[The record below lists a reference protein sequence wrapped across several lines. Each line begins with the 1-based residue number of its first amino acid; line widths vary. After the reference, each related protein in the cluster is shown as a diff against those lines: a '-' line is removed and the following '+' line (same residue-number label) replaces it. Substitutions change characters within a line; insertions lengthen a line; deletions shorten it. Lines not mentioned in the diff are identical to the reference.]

1 MRQAEEKAMKRYGAA
16 ILAVIALLA
25 APLGV
30 PALVAQQHGDGHVQP
45 TGELGQVDF
54 PISCSPVAQEEFN
67 RAVALLHSFWFEPA
81 RAAFTAVTQLDPTC
95 AMGYWG
101 IAMTWRDNP
110 FVAPTPGPA
119 LEAGWAAVEQA
130 LAVEAPTQR
139 ERDYVAAVAAFY
151 RDADALDHRTRALA
165 YEQAMERVYRAY
177 PEDREAAVFYALAL
191 NTTAL
196 PTDKTYTNQLQAAA
210 ILEEVFAE
218 QPQHPGVSHYLIHT
232 YDYPPIAGH
241 GLPFANRY
249 AGIAPAVP
257 HALHM
262 PSHVFTRVGYWRE
275 SIASNRASAD
285 AATNLFDRLHAMDY
299 LTYGYL
305 QLAQDV
311 AARGVLEEIAT
322 LPNLAG
328 ATFVPAYA
336 LAAMPARYALER
348 GRWSEA
354 ASLTP
359 SPSEVAWERMPQAA
373 AITVFARALGAARS
387 GDAAGARESAEG
399 LAALRA
405 ALVAANEA
413 YWGEQVDIQREL
425 VLAWRA
431 HVEGRNDEALAL
443 MRAAADREDATDK
456 HPVTPGPIVPAR
468 ELLGELLLE
477 LGQPAQALE
486 AFERSHRA
494 EPNRFRGLYGAA
506 RAAELLGDREKAR
519 TYYTTLLELAAQAD
533 TERTELQHARAFL
546 AS

>member
-1 MRQAEEKAMKRYGAA
+1 MKRYGAA
-16 ILAVIALLA
+16 ILAVIALLT

-45 TGELGQVDF
+45 TGQIGQVHF
-54 PISCSPVAQEEFN
+54 PVSCSPAAQDEFN
-67 RAVALLHSFWFEPA
+67 RAMALVHSFWFEPA
-81 RAAFTAVTQLDPTC
+81 RAAFTAVTQLDSTC

-101 IAMTWRDNP
+101 VAMTWRDNP
-110 FVAPTPGPA
+110 FVAPTPRPA

-130 LAVEAPTQR
+130 VAVGAPTQR
-139 ERDYVAAVAAFY
+139 EQEYIAAVAAFY
-151 RDADALDHRTRALA
+151 RDADTLDHRSRALA

-177 PEDREAAVFYALAL
+177 PEDREAALFYALAL
-191 NTTAL
+191 DTTAL
-196 PTDKTYTNQLQAAA
+196 PTDKTYANQLQAAA

-218 QPQHPGVSHYLIHT
+218 QPQHPGVAHYLIHT
-232 YDYPPIAGH
+232 YDYPPIAGQ

-262 PSHVFTRVGYWRE
+262 PSHIFTRVGYWHD

-305 QLAQDV
+305 QLVQDV
-311 AARGVLEEIAT
+311 AARGVLDEIAA

-348 GRWSEA
+348 GRWSDA
-354 ASLTP
+354 ASLSP

-373 AITVFARALGAARS
+373 AITVFARALGAARG
-387 GDAAGARESAEG
+387 GDAAGARENAER
-399 LAALRA
+399 LAALHD
-405 ALVAANEA
+405 ALVAANEG
-413 YWGEQVDIQREL
+413 YWAEQVDIQHEV
-425 VLAWRA
+425 VLAWLARA
-431 HVEGRNDEALAL
+431 EGRSAAALAL
-443 MRAAADREDATDK
+443 LRAAADREDATDK
-456 HPVTPGPIVPAR
+456 HPVTPGPIMPAR
-468 ELLGELLLE
+468 EQLGELLLE

-506 RAAELLGDREKAR
+506 RAGELLGDGEKAR
-519 TYYTTLLELAAQAD
+519 TYYTALLELAAQAD
-533 TERTELQHARAFL
+533 TERTELQQARAFVTSPL
-546 AS
+546 GAP

>member
-1 MRQAEEKAMKRYGAA
+1 MRRHSVV
-16 ILAVIALLA
+16 IFAVIAVLTA
-25 APLGV
+25 HHGA
-30 PALVAQQHGDGHVQP
+30 PALLAQQHGDAHVHPAGQI
-45 TGELGQVDF
+45 GQVHF
-54 PISCSPVAQEEFN
+54 GASCSPAAQEEFD
-67 RAVALLHSFWFEPA
+67 RAVVLLHSFWFEPA

-95 AMGYWG
+95 AMAYWG

-110 FVAPTPGPA
+110 FVAPTPRQA

-130 LAVEAPTQR
+130 LAVGAPTSR
-139 ERDYVAAVAAFY
+139 ERDYIAAVAAFY
-151 RDADALDHRTRALA
+151 RDADTLDHRTRALA
-165 YEQAMERVYRAY
+165 YERAMEHVYRAY

-196 PTDKTYTNQLQAAA
+196 PTDKTYANQLQAAA
-210 ILEEVFAE
+210 ILEAVFAE
-218 QPQHPGVSHYLIHT
+218 QPQHPGIAHYLIHS

-262 PSHVFTRVGYWRE
+262 PSHIFTRVGYWQD
-275 SIASNRASAD
+275 SIASNRVSAD

-299 LTYGYL
+299 LTYAYL
-305 QLAQDV
+305 QLGQDV
-311 AARGVLEEIAT
+311 AARSVLDEIAT

-328 ATFVPAYA
+328 ASFVPAYA

-348 GRWSEA
+348 GRWSDA
-354 ASLTP
+354 AALTP
-359 SPSEVAWERMPQAA
+359 SPSDVAWERIPQAA

-387 GDAAGARESAEG
+387 GDVTDARENAEQ
-399 LAALRA
+399 LAALRDV
-405 ALVAANEA
+405 LLAANEA
-413 YWGEQVDIQREL
+413 YWAEQVDIQREVAL
-425 VLAWRA
+425 SWLARA
-431 HVEGRNDEALAL
+431 DGRNDEALAL
-443 MRAAADREDATDK
+443 LSAAADREDATDK

-486 AFERSHRA
+486 AFERSHPA

-506 RAAELLGDREKAR
+506 RAAELLGDREQAH
-519 TYYTTLLELAAQAD
+519 TYYTTLLQLAAQAD
-533 TERTELQHARAFL
+533 TDRPELQQARAFL
-546 AS
+546 ANQ

>member
-1 MRQAEEKAMKRYGAA
+1 MKRYGAA
-16 ILAVIALLA
+16 ILAVIALLT

-45 TGELGQVDF
+45 TGQIGQVHF
-54 PISCSPVAQEEFN
+54 PISCSPAAQEEFN
-67 RAVALLHSFWFEPA
+67 RAMALLHSFWFEPA

-101 IAMTWRDNP
+101 VAMTWRDNP
-110 FVAPTPGPA
+110 FVAPTPRPA
-119 LEAGWAAVEQA
+119 LEAGWVAVEQA
-130 LAVEAPTQR
+130 LAVGAPTQR
-139 ERDYVAAVAAFY
+139 EREYVAAVAAFY
-151 RDADALDHRTRALA
+151 RDADTLDHRTRALA

-177 PEDREAAVFYALAL
+177 PEDREAALFYALAL

-196 PTDKTYTNQLQAAA
+196 PTDKTYANQLQAAA

-218 QPQHPGVSHYLIHT
+218 QPQHPGVAHYLIHT

-262 PSHVFTRVGYWRE
+262 PSHIFTRVGYWHD

-311 AARGVLEEIAT
+311 AARGVLDEIAT

-348 GRWSEA
+348 GRWSDA
-354 ASLTP
+354 ASLSP

-373 AITVFARALGAARS
+373 AITVFARALGAARG
-387 GDAAGARESAEG
+387 GDVAGARENAAR
-399 LAALRA
+399 LAMLHD

-413 YWGEQVDIQREL
+413 YWAEQVDIQHEV
-425 VLAWRA
+425 VLAWLA
-431 HVEGRNDEALAL
+431 HVEGRSDEALAL
-443 MRAAADREDATDK
+443 LRAAADREDATDK
-456 HPVTPGPIVPAR
+456 HPVTPGPIMPAR
-468 ELLGELLLE
+468 EQLGELLLE
-477 LGQPAQALE
+477 LGQPAPALE

-506 RAAELLGDREKAR
+506 RAAELLGDGEQAR
-519 TYYTTLLELAAQAD
+519 TYYTALLELAAQAD
-533 TERTELQHARAFL
+533 SERTELQQARAFVTRPL
-546 AS
+546 GAP

>member
-1 MRQAEEKAMKRYGAA
+1 MKRYGAA

-30 PALVAQQHGDGHVQP
+30 PALVAQQHGDAHVQP
-45 TGELGQVDF
+45 TGQLGQVHF
-54 PISCSPVAQEEFN
+54 PVSCSPAAQEGFN

-81 RAAFTAVTQLDPTC
+81 RTAFTASTQLDPTC

-101 IAMTWRDNP
+101 VAMTWRDNP
-110 FVAPTPGPA
+110 FVAPTPRPA

-130 LAVEAPTQR
+130 LAVGAPTQR
-139 ERDYVAAVAAFY
+139 EREYIAAVAAFY
-151 RDADALDHRTRALA
+151 RDADTLDHRTRALA

-191 NTTAL
+191 DTTAL
-196 PTDKTYTNQLQAAA
+196 PTDKTYANQLQAAA
-210 ILEEVFAE
+210 ILEAVFAE
-218 QPQHPGVSHYLIHT
+218 QPQHPGVSHYLIHS

-262 PSHVFTRVGYWRE
+262 PSHVFTRVGQWQD

-311 AARGVLEEIAT
+311 AAKGVLDEIAT

-348 GRWSEA
+348 GRWSDA

-373 AITVFARALGAARS
+373 AITAFARALGAARS
-387 GDAAGARESAEG
+387 GDVAGARESIEQ
-399 LAALRA
+399 LTALRE
-405 ALVAANEA
+405 ALVAANET
-413 YWGEQVDIQREL
+413 YW
-425 VLAWRA
+425 A
-431 HVEGRNDEALAL
+431 
-443 MRAAADREDATDK
+443 
-456 HPVTPGPIVPAR
+456 
-468 ELLGELLLE
+468 
-477 LGQPAQALE
+477 
-486 AFERSHRA
+486 
-494 EPNRFRGLYGAA
+494 
-506 RAAELLGDREKAR
+506 
-519 TYYTTLLELAAQAD
+519 
-533 TERTELQHARAFL
+533 
-546 AS
+546 

>member
-1 MRQAEEKAMKRYGAA
+1 MKRYGAA

-30 PALVAQQHGDGHVQP
+30 PALVAQQHGDAHIQP
-45 TGELGQVDF
+45 TGEIGQVHF
-54 PISCSPVAQEEFN
+54 PVSCSPAAQEEFN

-81 RAAFTAVTQLDPTC
+81 RAAFTTVTQLDPTC

-101 IAMTWRDNP
+101 VAMTWRDNP
-110 FVAPTPGPA
+110 FVAPTPRQA
-119 LEAGWAAVEQA
+119 LEAGWLAVEQA
-130 LAVEAPTQR
+130 RAVGAPTQR
-139 ERDYVAAVAAFY
+139 EREYIAAVAAFY
-151 RDADALDHRTRALA
+151 QDADTLDHRTRALA

-177 PEDREAAVFYALAL
+177 PADREAAVFYALAL
-191 NTTAL
+191 DTTAL
-196 PTDKTYTNQLQAAA
+196 PTDKTYANQLQAAA
-210 ILEEVFAE
+210 ILEAVFAE
-218 QPQHPGVSHYLIHT
+218 QPQHPGVAHYLIHS

-262 PSHVFTRVGYWRE
+262 PSHIFTRVGRWQD

-305 QLAQDV
+305 QLVQDV
-311 AARGVLEEIAT
+311 AAKGVLDEIAT

-348 GRWSEA
+348 GRWSDA

-387 GDAAGARESAEG
+387 GDTAGARENAER
-399 LAALRA
+399 LAALRD

-413 YWGEQVDIQREL
+413 YWAEQVDIQRE
-425 VLAWRA
+425 VALAWLARA
-431 HVEGRNDEALAL
+431 EGRNDEALAL
-443 MRAAADREDATDK
+443 MDATADREDGTDK

-506 RAAELLGDREKAR
+506 QAAELLGDPEKAR
-519 TYYTTLLELAAQAD
+519 TYYTALLELAAQAD
-533 TERTELQHARAFL
+533 TERTELQQARAFL

>member
-1 MRQAEEKAMKRYGAA
+1 MKRYGAA

-30 PALVAQQHGDGHVQP
+30 PALVAQQHGDAH
-45 TGELGQVDF
+45 GEPIGEIGEVHF
-54 PISCSPVAQEEFN
+54 PVSCSPAAQEEFN
-67 RAVALLHSFWFEPA
+67 RAAALLHSFWFEPA

-95 AMGYWG
+95 AMAYWG
-101 IAMTWRDNP
+101 VAMTWRDNP
-110 FVAPTPGPA
+110 FVAPTPRQA

-130 LAVEAPTQR
+130 LAVGAPTQR
-139 ERDYVAAVAAFY
+139 EQEYIAAVAAFY
-151 RDADALDHRTRALA
+151 RDADTLDHRTRALA

-177 PEDREAAVFYALAL
+177 PEDREAALFYALAL

-196 PTDKTYTNQLQAAA
+196 ATDKTYANQLQAAA

-218 QPQHPGVSHYLIHT
+218 QPQHPGVAHYLIHS

-262 PSHVFTRVGYWRE
+262 PSHIFTRVGHWQD

-311 AARGVLEEIAT
+311 AARGVLDEIAT

-348 GRWSEA
+348 GRWSDA

-359 SPSEVAWERMPQAA
+359 SPSEVAWERIPQAA

-387 GDAAGARESAEG
+387 GDAAGARENAER
-399 LAALRA
+399 LATLRD

-413 YWGEQVDIQREL
+413 Y
-425 VLAWRA
+425 
-431 HVEGRNDEALAL
+431 
-443 MRAAADREDATDK
+443 
-456 HPVTPGPIVPAR
+456 
-468 ELLGELLLE
+468 
-477 LGQPAQALE
+477 
-486 AFERSHRA
+486 
-494 EPNRFRGLYGAA
+494 
-506 RAAELLGDREKAR
+506 
-519 TYYTTLLELAAQAD
+519 
-533 TERTELQHARAFL
+533 
-546 AS
+546 